1 MNTVKAR
8 IRGQRLSWR
17 AVAMITV
24 VGLLG
29 FAPVSAS
36 ASDEVDETEGV
47 VQLFSEAQCT
57 SGIFCIWSSASYSG
71 TFGKASSTT
80 ATATG
85 FTTGKSVWNRSGK
98 AARVFSGT
106 GGTGSSVCYAAG
118 TKLSST
124 SVPARSV
131 ALLSGSSC

>member
-1 MNTVKAR
+1 MNRVKAR
-8 IRGQRLSWR
+8 TRGQRPSWR

-36 ASDEVDETEGV
+36 ASDDVDETEVV

-57 SGIFCIWSSASYSG
+57 SGFFCVWSSAGYAG
-71 TFGKASSTT
+71 TFSRAASTT
-80 ATATG
+80 ATSTG
-85 FTTGKSVWNRSGK
+85 LATGKSVWNRSGK

-118 TKLSST
+118 IKIAST
-124 SVPARSV
+124 SVPARSA
-131 ALLSGSSC
+131 ALLSGSGC